1 MPSSHS
7 KSDIRFHLLVRTG
20 GQPLSVSMKRLLT
33 GYVINF
39 NRRHRR
45 RGYLFQNRYKSIVC
59 EDDPYLLELTRYIH
73 LNPVR
78 AGLVE
83 DMKELGEY
91 PWTGHSA
98 LMGIIQ
104 RKWQDTDTVLAY
116 FGSRLKQ
123 ARDRYQEFV
132 EAGIAQ
138 GRRKDL
144 VGGGLVRGAGGWSQ
158 VLSFRRKGI
167 RVASDERILGSGE
180 FVQRLLSEVDDRE
193 KETLR
198 LSSLIRD
205 LPSPASRIAEGEGV
219 TEEELRSGGRTRRIS
234 KARRVF
240 LSGGAQEDGPFRCRR
255 CTVSRGDD
263 FGSVPG
269 GRPRG
274 ILGPEEIPLSL
285 FRNTVP

>member
-1 MPSSHS
+1 M
-7 KSDIRFHLLVRTG
+7 
-20 GQPLSVSMKRLLT
+20 
-33 GYVINF
+33 
-39 NRRHRR
+39 
-45 RGYLFQNRYKSIVC
+45 
-59 EDDPYLLELTRYIH
+59 
-73 LNPVR
+73 R

-83 DMKELGEY
+83 DIKELRKY

-104 RKWQDTDTVLAY
+104 RKWQDTDTVPAY

-123 ARDRYQEFV
+123 AQDRYQEFV

-138 GRRKDL
+138 GRRKDPPDIE
-144 VGGGLVRGAGGWSQ
+144 GAAG
-158 VLSFRRKGI
+158 
-167 RVASDERILGSGE
+167 
-180 FVQRLLSEVDDRE
+180 
-193 KETLR
+193 
-198 LSSLIRD
+198 
-205 LPSPASRIAEGEGV
+205 
-219 TEEELRSGGRTRRIS
+219 
-234 KARRVF
+234 F

-285 FRNTVP
+285 FRNAVP

>member
-1 MPSSHS
+1 M
-7 KSDIRFHLLVRTG
+7 
-20 GQPLSVSMKRLLT
+20 SVKCTRLW
-33 GYVINF
+33 YA
-39 NRRHRR
+39 RHGR
-45 RGYLFQNRYKSIVC
+45 
-59 EDDPYLLELTRYIH
+59 D
-73 LNPVR
+73 
-78 AGLVE
+78 
-83 DMKELGEY
+83 
-91 PWTGHSA
+91 
-98 LMGIIQ
+98 LMGLKSSV
-104 RKWQDTDTVLAY
+104 RE
-116 FGSRLKQ
+116 SRYLDS
-123 ARDRYQEFV
+123 R
-132 EAGIAQ
+132 IAKVPAE
-138 GRRKDL
+138 G
-144 VGGGLVRGAGGWSQ
+144 
-158 VLSFRRKGI
+158 
-167 RVASDERILGSGE
+167 
-180 FVQRLLSEVDDRE
+180 